1 MSRWVIAIALSW
13 SAWAVTQP
21 AVVHARALLSS
32 ELAPAMCAAGS
43 QTVWWEDLLL
53 GRALTVSAAHDV
65 EDSAA
70 PILLRTA
77 AGHDVRDGQDAR
89 DVHEADDAPIAWCIS
104 PDDPRC
110 APRDQSAPLD
120 GPRGHVPMQDVTA
133 MRWPDLAAD
142 SGKSNLS
149 PEQLGAPRAGVG
161 LRLDRPPRG

>member
-13 SAWAVTQP
+13 SAWVVTQP
-21 AVVHARALLSS
+21 AVVHARS

-53 GRALTVSAAHDV
+53 GRALPVSAA
-65 EDSAA
+65 EDNAA
-70 PILLRTA
+70 PMLLRTA
-77 AGHDVRDGQDAR
+77 AVQDT
-89 DVHEADDAPIAWCIS
+89 HETDDAPIAWCIS

-133 MRWPDLAAD
+133 MRWPELAAD
-142 SGKSNLS
+142 SGKRNLS
-149 PEQLGAPRAGVG
+149 PQQLGAPRAGVG
-161 LRLDRPPRG
+161 LRLERPPRG

>member
-13 SAWAVTQP
+13 SAWALTQP

-32 ELAPAMCAAGS
+32 ELAPAMCGAGS

-53 GRALTVSAAHDV
+53 GRALSVSAADDNA
-65 EDSAA
+65 E
-70 PILLRTA
+70 PTLLRTTA
-77 AGHDVRDGQDAR
+77 AHGVHAAHDAHAAR
-89 DVHEADDAPIAWCIS
+89 DADDAPIAWCIS

-133 MRWPDLAAD
+133 MRWPELAAD

-149 PEQLGAPRAGVG
+149 PQQLGAPRAGVG
-161 LRLDRPPRG
+161 LRLERPPRA